1 MQGPWRHPH
10 RRLCPHPGAS
20 YDGTPTGLFGAAGCF
35 SLQTWKQI
43 NAGEGGIIV
52 TDDEDLAARAIL
64 ASGAYMLHAQHG
76 TPPSEDVI
84 QRWAPHTPNCSMR
97 LNELAAAIALPQLA
111 SLEERNDA
119 WRAIYNRLEAG
130 VRVLPNLRVPR
141 TLDEVVHA
149 PTSFQFM
156 QTCRLRS
163 LNTSGGCAERGV
175 PIKWFGRPQATGF
188 TSVHRHWG
196 YVEARAAEGRCGL
209 GRIVRHPPS
218 ERLTEERGGTI
229 VRFDSPSITD
239 GPNPVPRPRHR
250 RVGRCPRRP
259 MRRRRSIV
267 VSDVDFR
274 PRPSLHGR
282 LLPSLPSDLASS
294 SSTSSDQMS

>member
-1 MQGPWRHPH
+1 MRGHVADMAGVVA
-10 RRLCPHPGAS
+10 LCEAHGVILIEDCAHTLGAS

-130 VRVLPNLRVPR
+130 VRGLPNLRVPH
-141 TLDEVVHA
+141 TLDAVVHA
-149 PTSFQFM
+149 PTSFQFIADLPAEAIEH
-156 QTCRLRS
+156 RVWPSAPNAAYRS
-163 LNTSGGCAERGV
+163 SGSA
-175 PIKWFGRPQATGF
+175 
-188 TSVHRHWG
+188 
-196 YVEARAAEGRCGL
+196 GL
-209 GRIVRHPPS
+209 KRQ
-218 ERLTEERGGTI
+218 
-229 VRFDSPSITD
+229 DSPACTGTGVTSKRVRCQRATRCW
-239 GPNPVPRPRHR
+239 PV
-250 RVGRCPRRP
+250 
-259 MRRRRSIV
+259 
-267 VSDVDFR
+267 F
-274 PRPSLHGR
+274 
-282 LLPSLPSDLASS
+282 A
-294 SSTSSDQMS
+294 TSAFQAI